1 MWGLAPC
8 PSPSHLYP
16 HLEAKP
22 TTPSSSEERHPRSP
36 GDQGTGI
43 GATTH
48 PGLLSFGVLDKAS
61 GQGWSRALLGPSWED
76 SKR

>member
-1 MWGLAPC
+1 MGAGAMPLPL
-8 PSPSHLYP
+8 PPHP

-48 PGLLSFGVLDKAS
+48 PGLLSFSVLDKAS
-61 GQGWSRALLGPSWED
+61 GQGGPRALLGPSWED